1 MYMENERGKRFEKN
15 RLKKMFVHRS
25 IEKGDNL

>member
-1 MYMENERGKRFEKN
+1 MENERGECFEKN